1 MRALIILLL
10 LLIPASSHAAKKD
23 ECTILRV
30 VDGDIVEVP
39 LSCLPKN
46 MKLFVRVHGVDTP
59 EKGGRAECKSE
70 AELAAT
76 ASMYT
81 QSLVGAASNKAILT
95 NHKWDKFGGR
105 MLADVNLDGID
116 LRTALIEKKYA
127 RSYHGEKKKSWCE
140 EK

>member
-1 MRALIILLL
+1 MKALIILLL
-10 LLIPASSHAAKKD
+10 LLIPTSSHAAKN

-30 VDGDIVEVP
+30 VDGDTIEVP

-81 QSLVGAASNKAILT
+81 QSLVGAASNKAVLT

-116 LRTALIEKKYA
+116 LRTALIDKKYA
-127 RSYHGEKKKSWCE
+127 RSYHGEKKTSWCE

>member
-1 MRALIILLL
+1 MRTLIILLL
-10 LLIPASSHAAKKD
+10 LLIPASSHAAKD

-30 VDGDIVEVP
+30 VDGDTIEVP

-105 MLADVNLDGID
+105 MLADVNLAGVD
-116 LRTALIEKKYA
+116 LRDALLEKKYA